1 MAQAHKQTQRLAAE
15 SGPAADGMRR
25 IDRKSRNENFPVAS
39 RLLAVSRRPHVMA
52 FYRFARAAD
61 DIADS
66 PSVPDVRKLAR
77 LATMKAVLSGEAPSD
92 VQDGE
97 ATEVAAATALR
108 ESLAETGVSATHA
121 EQMLQAFERD
131 VRQPVNT
138 SWSDLLTYCRYSA
151 APVGR
156 FLLDLHGELEGR
168 RAIETGRASDALCAA
183 LQIINHIQ
191 DCKRDWESLGRLY
204 VPLAWLRGAKLK
216 PEVLS
221 EPRSSED
228 LRVVLDRMLDGVD
241 QLLVTARPLV
251 GLIRDRRLRIEAAVI
266 YLLAKRLAGRLRRAD
281 PLEARPRLSSI
292 EKALCAGHGLL
303 IGLLDR

>member
-1 MAQAHKQTQRLAAE
+1 
-15 SGPAADGMRR
+15 MRE

-39 RLLAVSRRPHVMA
+39 RLLAASRRPHVMA

-66 PSVPDVRKLAR
+66 SSLDEDRKLAR
-77 LATMKAVLSGEAPSD
+77 LAGMRDALRGKAEAAGD
-92 VQDGE
+92 E
-97 ATEVAAATALR
+97 ATATELAAAIALR
-108 ESLAETGVSATHA
+108 ESLAETGVTPAHA
-121 EQMLQAFERD
+121 EQLLQAFERD

-168 RAIETGRASDALCAA
+168 RAAETGRASDALCTA

-204 VPLAWLRGAKLK
+204 VPLAWLRGAKLN
-216 PEVLS
+216 PESLT
-221 EPRSSED
+221 EPASSPE
-228 LRVVLDRMLDGVD
+228 LRAVLDRMLDGVD
-241 QLLVTARPLV
+241 QMLVTARPLV

-266 YLLAKRLAGRLRRAD
+266 YLLARRLAARLRRAD
-281 PLEARPRLSSI
+281 PLQARPRLTSI

>member
-1 MAQAHKQTQRLAAE
+1 MAQAHQNTHHEEQDAGGAA
-15 SGPAADGMRR
+15 AADLTR

-61 DIADS
+61 DIADN
-66 PSVPDVRKLAR
+66 PDLIADDKLVR
-77 LATMKAVLSGEAPSD
+77 LAAMRAALAGDPAA
-92 VQDGE
+92 DGDE
-97 ATEVAAATALR
+97 TETAAALGLR

-121 EQMLQAFERD
+121 EHLLQAFERD
-131 VRQPVNT
+131 VRQPQT
-138 SWSDLLTYCRYSA
+138 KSWSDLLTYCRYSA

-156 FLLDLHGELEGR
+156 FLLELHGELDNGR
-168 RAIETGRASDALCAA
+168 RGAETQRASDALCAA

-191 DCKRDWESLGRLY
+191 DCQRDLVELNRLY

-216 PEVLS
+216 PDALR
-221 EPRSSED
+221 EPASSPE
-228 LRVVLDRMLDGVD
+228 LRAVLDRMLDGTD
-241 QLLVTARPLV
+241 QLLRSAKPLV
-251 GLIRDRRLRIEAAVI
+251 GLIRDRRLRIESAVI
-266 YLLAKRLAGRLRRAD
+266 YLLARRLAARLRTAD
-281 PLEARPRLSSI
+281 PLQGRPRLSLV